1 VALAWWARSNADGR
15 RVVHTD
21 LAAAVAL
28 SSFGV
33 SLRPIFPADL
43 ARLTATVDLILDAEL
58 GQRVAC
64 RLIDRNACLPVNHGT
79 VVAAPDVPSAVVTT
93 CLFDRGCRMQLTAM
107 AAGRWPAW
115 STVGEAFA
123 KREHCY
129 PEPPLRAD
137 RDYLLRRLPG

>member
-1 VALAWWARSNADGR
+1 M
-15 RVVHTD
+15 D

-33 SLRPIFPADL
+33 SLRPISYAANLFVRPDV
-43 ARLTATVDLILDAEL
+43 ARLTATADLNLDAEL

-64 RLIDRNACLPVNHGT
+64 RLGDRNADLPVNHAT
-79 VVAAPDVPSAVVTT
+79 VVAAPDVSSAVVTT